1 MTTMVFVNFPVTD
14 IKKSTAFYEKIGFKK
29 NPDFSD
35 ELVSCMI
42 WDENFF
48 IMLLSRAHYKT
59 FIGEKEIADT
69 KSSSSVLI
77 SFTFAN
83 AQSVKDFGKLADENG
98 GKSIHLDNGIPEE
111 MMYGLEVQDPDGNCL
126 EPVWMN
132 PEMANN

>member
-1 MTTMVFVNFPVTD
+1 MPLPVGPL
-14 IKKSTAFYEKIGFKK
+14 KRNK
-29 NPDFSD
+29 P
-35 ELVSCMI
+35 LVSWRI
-42 WDENFF
+42 EVKYFKT
-48 IMLLSRAHYKT
+48 LSSV
-59 FIGEKEIADT
+59 D
-69 KSSSSVLI
+69 KSSIILALI

>member
-1 MTTMVFVNFPVTD
+1 
-14 IKKSTAFYEKIGFKK
+14 YEKIGFKK

-48 IMLLSRAHYKT
+48 IMLLSRARYKT

-69 KSSSSVLI
+69 KSTSSALI

-83 AQSVKDFGKLADENG
+83 AQSVKNFGKLADENG
-98 GKSIHLDNGIPEE
+98 GKTIHLDNGISEE
-111 MMYGLEVQDPDGNCL
+111 MMYGLEVQDLDGNCL

-132 PEMANN
+132 SEMGKN

>member
-1 MTTMVFVNFPVTD
+1 
-14 IKKSTAFYEKIGFKK
+14 
-29 NPDFSD
+29 
-35 ELVSCMI
+35 MI
-42 WDENFF
+42 WDKNFF
-48 IMLLSRAHYKT
+48 IMLLSRARYKT

-69 KSSSSVLI
+69 KSSSSALI